1 MTVEQFIQSHIDE
14 IDAGAF
20 QIFFEKAYLALD
32 KHELDNLI
40 DLFDEV
46 FPEDAKIA
54 LEAALDKILNKAF
67 NVSKVELPLNI
78 SDFLDLYDYNLF
90 GYDSRSLTDYLRKNS
105 LKYGVK
111 IVDNPVY
118 GEPFIT
124 YIKKV

>member
-1 MTVEQFIQSHIDE
+1 MTIEQFIQSHIDE

-40 DLFDEV
+40 DLLREV
-46 FPEDAKIA
+46 FPEDVKLA
-54 LEAALDKILNKAF
+54 LEAALDRMLYSAF
-67 NVSKVELPLNI
+67 VTYNCELPLNI
-78 SDFLDLYDYNLF
+78 SDFLESYDYNLF
-90 GYDSRSLTDYLRKNS
+90 SYDSKSLAKYLKENG

-111 IVDNPVY
+111 IVDNPGY
-118 GEPFIT
+118 SEPFIT

>member
-40 DLFDEV
+40 YLLSEV
-46 FPEDAKIA
+46 FPEDVKTA
-54 LEAALDKILNKAF
+54 LENVIDKILNRAF
-67 NVSKVELPLNI
+67 TVSKVELPLNI
-78 SDFLDLYDYNLF
+78 SDFLESYDYNLF
-90 GYDSRSLTDYLRKNS
+90 GYDSRSLADYLRKNG

-124 YIKKV
+124 YIIKV